1 MEAAMLLRYIRMKRR
16 KGLVCDVSD
25 TLSLLPALFMT
36 SLIRILWGVGWGGG
50 GGGGWMAALTV
61 VFSRHS
67 ETSIF

>member
-1 MEAAMLLRYIRMKRR
+1 MEAAMLLRYIRMKKR
-16 KGLVCDVSD
+16 KGLARDVSD

-36 SLIRILWGVGWGGG
+36 SLIQILWGWDGGRG
-50 GGGGWMAALTV
+50 VAALTV